1 LKLLTQ
7 PHFLAIFRVP
17 SAIEMPQFKQL
28 VVQGLSLLNV
38 SKQTSKEMITAAAIK
53 YGSDGA
59 YTTARTVGENQST
72 SILEFDFQVQ
82 RLNDTAALLST
93 STEKDNNIKESHRL
107 SRVDVAQTIAT
118 AFSHFDT
125 HFPSDKGERRIT
137 LLLPNLD
144 NNTTTSTSST
154 DPEATPA
161 SHLYCHVE
169 LLPSPATPPIV
180 VEICGKP
187 RDNPLAK
194 NVEWIAERKGLEER
208 ISNQINI
215 HEVILSSASID
226 INDQPLS
233 QVVEGTQTNVF
244 VVTKDGVVRTA
255 GDGVLEG
262 SIRKMVIEECKTRDI
277 PLDMSSP
284 PEIATMNEW
293 NEMFLTS
300 TSRLVLPVDQVIVN
314 TDSEAYPAALRAV
327 ASSRNENIAGTIM
340 NNRDKSIVHT
350 FESTKRPITDQLVTG
365 VQMALLKESVD
376 VVKLSKDALRKKIRK
391 RLRNLSET
399 DVDRQSKLIANHVMK
414 MNEFIL
420 SNGIGIFLSMKNE
433 VDTGYLLSDLFNI
446 DAYDVGTGGEYN
458 EKRRKVYIPKVT
470 NFNGSMDMLRVSGG
484 WSEICSFE
492 RNRWNIPE
500 PSEEQALRMENAL
513 QVNCRES
520 LLDMDVVIVPGV
532 AFDIN
537 GQRCGH
543 GGGFYDRFIDELQRK
558 RVNLGQ
564 KKATL
569 IGVTL
574 EEQIVDRVITGR
586 CDAIMDYVVSSTG
599 IIKM

>member
-1 LKLLTQ
+1 
-7 PHFLAIFRVP
+7 
-17 SAIEMPQFKQL
+17 
-28 VVQGLSLLNV
+28 
-38 SKQTSKEMITAAAIK
+38 
-53 YGSDGA
+53 
-59 YTTARTVGENQST
+59 
-72 SILEFDFQVQ
+72 
-82 RLNDTAALLST
+82 
-93 STEKDNNIKESHRL
+93 
-107 SRVDVAQTIAT
+107 
-118 AFSHFDT
+118 
-125 HFPSDKGERRIT
+125 
-137 LLLPNLD
+137 
-144 NNTTTSTSST
+144 
-154 DPEATPA
+154 
-161 SHLYCHVE
+161 
-169 LLPSPATPPIV
+169 
-180 VEICGKP
+180 
-187 RDNPLAK
+187 
-194 NVEWIAERKGLEER
+194 
-208 ISNQINI
+208 
-215 HEVILSSASID
+215 
-226 INDQPLS
+226 
-233 QVVEGTQTNVF
+233 
-244 VVTKDGVVRTA
+244 
-255 GDGVLEG
+255 
-262 SIRKMVIEECKTRDI
+262 
-277 PLDMSSP
+277 
-284 PEIATMNEW
+284 
-293 NEMFLTS
+293 
-300 TSRLVLPVDQVIVN
+300 
-314 TDSEAYPAALRAV
+314 
-327 ASSRNENIAGTIM
+327 
-340 NNRDKSIVHT
+340 
-350 FESTKRPITDQLVTG
+350 
-365 VQMALLKESVD
+365 
-376 VVKLSKDALRKKIRK
+376 
-391 RLRNLSET
+391 
-399 DVDRQSKLIANHVMK
+399 MK